1 MPPPSTR
8 RPVDGSP
15 KLAESLPN
23 PLHTT
28 SYDGSVG
35 TGAEAVVGHGEAP
48 VRRARW
54 TAHDRKTQLVG
65 LATEVFAERGF
76 AATTMDEIALRAGVT
91 KPVLYQHFPSKQALY
106 NELCDA
112 ITTDLTE
119 VLTEAT
125 SRASGPRD
133 TVGAGFNAFFS
144 YIATHRAQ
152 FVVLYDRSDADTR
165 GLGRVED
172 TLIDLVDPL
181 IDAGLEPEHRRVLAV
196 AVVTM
201 AEGVARRWLG
211 NHADLHARDLH
222 AEAGPLAAEVAGL
235 AWGGLRSVRPLS
247 EER

>member
-1 MPPPSTR
+1 MPPPSNR
-8 RPVDGSP
+8 RPFDGSS
-15 KLAESLPN
+15 KLAESLPS

-28 SYDGSVG
+28 SYDGPVS
-35 TGAEAVVGHGEAP
+35 TGAEATVGQVEVPA
-48 VRRARW
+48 RRARW

-76 AATTMDEIALRAGVT
+76 SATTMDEIALRAGVT
-91 KPVLYQHFPSKQALY
+91 KPVLYQHFPSTQALY
-106 NELCDA
+106 DELCDA
-112 ITTDLTE
+112 ITADLTE

-125 SRASGPRD
+125 SQASGPRD
-133 TVGAGFNAFFS
+133 KVGAGFNAFFS
-144 YIATHRAQ
+144 YVATHRAE
-152 FVVLYDRSDADTR
+152 FVVLYDRSDADSR

-172 TLIDLVDPL
+172 TLIELVDPL

-211 NHADLHARDLH
+211 NQRDLSTRDLH
-222 AEAGPLAAEVAGL
+222 AEAGPLSTEVAGL
-235 AWGGLRSVRPLS
+235 AWGGLRSVRPLT